1 MQSSQVTQHW
11 NCQSFTQQDTSHPTL
26 ACPGSRPLLV
36 LPGLVGR
43 NSRSLPGIPELC
55 LARLLTPDTHTGTC
69 RHSCPLTGAEEDT
82 KIPKGLCISCTSINS
97 ERQRPWRGLAS
108 RPPRGTARGLGFR
121 HKNAVECSCVGLPRA
136 VFPNSKCLLPTNSP
150 QIAKSQRIP
159 TANPRDWGSRAGK
172 WTLETMGNRTPLAQ
186 AGQVAQGRPSY
197 LFDHTFV
204 NLIEEFLELIGQ
216 HRTAFIG
223 EHLL

>member
-121 HKNAVECSCVGLPRA
+121 HKNAVECSPVLGFPGPFSQIVNVSCQQIHPKLPRA
-136 VFPNSKCLLPTNSP
+136 EGFPLPTP
-150 QIAKSQRIP
+150 GTGDP
-159 TANPRDWGSRAGK
+159 G
-172 WTLETMGNRTPLAQ
+172 Q
-186 AGQVAQGRPSY
+186 ASGHWKQWE
-197 LFDHTFV
+197 
-204 NLIEEFLELIGQ
+204 IEP
-216 HRTAFIG
+216 H
-223 EHLL
+223 